1 MQNLSDDQKHRF
13 LEAAHRVAD
22 YGLVRCSSG
31 NLSWRLEDDLAAVS
45 ASKTW
50 LADMNED
57 QIAICSIKDG
67 QCLNDKQPSIE
78 TVFHLGILR
87 NRADV
92 NVVLH
97 FQSPWATA
105 VACGDPG
112 KLDFNV
118 IIEVPFY
125 IGQPGIVDMLAPGS
139 AELAEA
145 VIEASSQHD
154 MVILKNHGLVTV
166 GKDFDDAIQKACF
179 FELTCQILLCQNQP
193 NIIPPEITDKLTGA

>member
-1 MQNLSDDQKHRF
+1 MQNLSENQKHRF

-50 LADMNED
+50 LADLREN

-67 QCLNDKQPSIE
+67 QCLNGKQPSIE
-78 TVFHLGILR
+78 TVFHLGVLH

-97 FQSPWATA
+97 FQSPWATT

-112 KLDFNV
+112 ELNFNL
-118 IIEVPFY
+118 IFEVPVN
-125 IGQPGIVDMLAPGS
+125 IGQPGIVDLLTPGS

-145 VIEASSQHD
+145 VIEALSQHD
-154 MVILKNHGLVTV
+154 LVILKNHGLVTV

-193 NIIPPEITDKLTGA
+193 SFIPTEITDKLTGA